1 MRLGFSRH
9 IFEKGLVYQI
19 SWKSVQWEPSYSTRT
34 DGETWRSYRPLFATS
49 RTRLKILTKFRS
61 AALSGLRPPGSK
73 HGWHWLSWARQRPL
87 DRIWIPTC
95 DKVRMLAK
103 DKWNEYNS
111 TTAELQILK
120 WFTWTQRLSHH
131 TREQIPSHCHHHH
144 CRLQYNAQTVA
155 ASIKVPPRSPDH
167 ASWLLPAGCMFPA
180 SPNPSHFISP
190 HGARSSHTHYS
201 PAGTSVSKANLF
213 HSCYMISPPQPGNF
227 NYHRQT
233 R

>member
-155 ASIKVPPRSPDH
+155 ASIKVPPPPVPRSRFMAVARRLHVPSISKSVPLH
-167 ASWLLPAGCMFPA
+167 LSTWRAVFPHSLQSCRYISLQGKPLPFLL
-180 SPNPSHFISP
+180 HD
-190 HGARSSHTHYS
+190 
-201 PAGTSVSKANLF
+201 
-213 HSCYMISPPQPGNF
+213 QPTAAWQF
-227 NYHRQT
+227 
-233 R
+233 